1 MANVSSHSWRAAAAI
16 ARSRAPQS
24 SERVLPGLDYGEAS
38 SRTRVAP
45 PRDSLVD
52 LSRGGPRR
60 AGRIAWFA
68 SGLLLGAL
76 VVATAHGDFDAPL
89 RAVRGWTATAIRGL
103 RTNEPSAAEPIQQP
117 MKE

>member
-1 MANVSSHSWRAAAAI
+1 MANLSSHSWRAAAAI
-16 ARSRAPQS
+16 ARANPPRTADRA
-24 SERVLPGLDYGEAS
+24 LPALDYGEAS
-38 SRTRVAP
+38 SRTRISP

-52 LSRGGPRR
+52 LSRGGPKR
-60 AGRIAWFA
+60 AGRASWFV

-89 RAVRGWTATAIRGL
+89 RGIRAWTASTLRAL
-103 RTNEPSAAEPIQQP
+103 RTTGQEPTHQP